1 MLAIVVVAVLSR
13 LVSYG
18 NPVAIADDQFYLL
31 VGNAMRHGQWPYI
44 DIWDRKPF
52 GLFALFEGIAA
63 IGHGSILS
71 MQLIAT
77 AFAAATALVIRRI
90 ALFLTSERGA
100 LFGALAYLLVLPL
113 FGGGTAQSPVFYNL
127 FTALAGWALFG
138 AVGRDLAE
146 IRWRAFAA
154 MIACG
159 LAMSIKPVALVE
171 GIFFGLAFVALFRKA
186 GLHLVPLALITL
198 GMVVIALLPTLAPL
212 AIYAGKGPAALDA
225 YLFANY
231 VSIFLKNSLG
241 LTARSAGF
249 AFFLIYA
256 VPLIAVAARGLYAR
270 RTDLGGDICRR
281 LLLAWLVAAIGG
293 WVLVPNFFDQYAL
306 PMFVPLSVLGA
317 LGFGL
322 TDGWLYLL
330 AYVAC
335 ALADGR
341 MIAWSENRRDIA
353 NYRHLAQ
360 RVEQA
365 RHGGCLFVADG
376 PAWLYHDVPPC
387 PLTRFLFPGHLTAW
401 SESTALG
408 VDQPAALAE
417 VLARRPSVIVTLE
430 GVTAAHN
437 PPVERL
443 LYTTL
448 HASYRVVLQF
458 PPNMRSKLETVTV
471 WQRRDLPLPGPA
483 ELH

>member
-1 MLAIVVVAVLSR
+1 MLTVIAVAVLSR
-13 LVSYG
+13 LVTYG

-31 VGNAMRHGQWPYI
+31 VGDAMRHGQWPYL

-63 IGHGSILS
+63 IGHDSILA

-90 ALFLTSERGA
+90 ALFLTNPRGA
-100 LFGALAYLLVLPL
+100 LFGAIAYLLVLPL

-127 FTALAGWALFG
+127 STALAGLALFS
-138 AVGRDLAE
+138 AVGRDVAR

-159 LAMSIKPVALVE
+159 LSLSIKPVALVE
-171 GIFFGLAFVALFRKA
+171 GIFFGLAFVALLHKA
-186 GLHLVPLALITL
+186 GVRLIPLALTAL
-198 GMVVIALLPTLAPL
+198 AMVVIALLPTLAPL
-212 AIYAGKGPAALDA
+212 AMYAGKGSPALDA

-241 LTARSAGF
+241 LIARSAGF

-256 VPLIAVAARGLYAR
+256 VPLVAVAARGIYAR
-270 RTDLGGDICRR
+270 RADVGGDIR
-281 LLLAWLVAAIGG
+281 LRMLLAWLAAAIGG
-293 WVLVPNFFDQYAL
+293 WLLIPNFFDQYAL
-306 PMFVPLSVLGA
+306 PMFVPLSLLGA

-322 TDGWLYLL
+322 ADGSLYLI
-330 AYVAC
+330 AYVVC
-335 ALADGR
+335 ALVDGR
-341 MIAWSENRRDIA
+341 LIAWGDNRRDIA
-353 NYRHLAQ
+353 NYGRLAQ
-360 RVEQA
+360 RVDLA

-401 SESTALG
+401 SESPALG
-408 VDQPAALAE
+408 IDQQAELAR
-417 VLARRPSVIVTLE
+417 VLARRPAVIVTQK
-430 GVTAAHN
+430 GITAIHN
-437 PPVERL
+437 PPVQRL
-443 LYTTL
+443 LYATL
-448 HASYRVVLQF
+448 HASYRNVLQF
-458 PPNMRSKLETVTV
+458 PPSTRSELDAVAV
-471 WQRRDLPLPGPA
+471 WQRRDLAPPA
-483 ELH
+483 AAR